1 MTGWHQGRM
10 AAWDLETTGPD
21 PETARIV
28 TAYVGVI
35 DGTGGQ
41 APAELH
47 WLADPGCDIPAEATA
62 VHGITSEMARANGLP
77 AAQVI
82 GEVTAELARNMAA
95 GIPAVGFNLSYDF
108 TVLDRE
114 ARRHGVTPLSDLLFT
129 GVTPVIDA
137 YVLDK
142 AVDAFRR
149 GKRTLADVCQHYG
162 VKLNG
167 AHDASADAVAAAR
180 VAWCIASRFPHIA
193 EMPLDELHA
202 AQIRWRAEQCA
213 SFQDY
218 LRRSGKP
225 GAVIDGSWPL
235 TPFAEPE
242 AVS

>member
-1 MTGWHQGRM
+1 MTGWHTGRLVP
-10 AAWDLETTGPD
+10 WDLETTGPD

-35 DGTGGQ
+35 DGAGQ
-41 APAELH
+41 EPPVETH
-47 WLADPGCDIPAEATA
+47 WLAAVEDDIPAEATA
-62 VHGITSEMARANGLP
+62 VHGITTEQARADGLP
-77 AAQVI
+77 ARRVVAEVI
-82 GEVTAELARNMAA
+82 DELARHMQA

-114 ARRHGVTPLSDLLFT
+114 ARRHGVKPLSDRLPA
-129 GVTPVIDA
+129 VTPVVDA

-142 AVDAFRR
+142 AVDMFRR
-149 GKRTLADVCQHYG
+149 GKRTLGDVCRHYG
-162 VKLNG
+162 VDLDG

-180 VAWCIASRFPHIA
+180 VAWRIASRYPHIA
-193 EMPLDELHA
+193 EMPLEELHA
-202 AQIRWRAEQCA
+202 AQIRWRADQCA

-235 TPFAEPE
+235 IPFTEPE
-242 AVS
+242 AAS